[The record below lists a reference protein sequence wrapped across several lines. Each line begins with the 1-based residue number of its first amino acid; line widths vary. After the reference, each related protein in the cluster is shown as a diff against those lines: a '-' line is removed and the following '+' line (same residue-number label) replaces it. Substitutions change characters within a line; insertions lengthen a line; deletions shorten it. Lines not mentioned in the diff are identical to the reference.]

1 MKSYAIY
8 LDPVEGPL
16 ELPAPDCPN
25 AAEHTPSPRF
35 ELHKYEWAERMM
47 RTHDQ
52 RQCDGCGLY
61 VIWTP
66 RRRRRTG
73 QLPSERCHTPEDR
86 RG

>member
-1 MKSYAIY
+1 MKQYAIW

-16 ELPAPDCPN
+16 ENPNPECPN
-25 AAEHTPSPRF
+25 AAAHTASPVLT
-35 ELHKYEWAERMM
+35 LHWYEWVERML

-61 VIWTP
+61 VIWVP
-66 RRRRRTG
+66 RRKRRTG
-73 QLPSERCHTPEDR
+73 ALPSERR

>member
-1 MKSYAIY
+1 MKQYAIY

-16 ELPAPDCPN
+16 EDPRPACEN
-25 AAEHTPSPRF
+25 AAEHMASPVL

-52 RQCDGCGLY
+52 LRCDGCGLY
-61 VIWTP
+61 VIWRR

-73 QLPSERCHTPEDR
+73 QLPSERR